1 VQWIDIII
9 IIIIIVVVVVVVYLI
24 TLLSIYVMGIHHIS
38 MGLGTVRGR
47 NFALSSKVKGH
58 VLGIWALYDTFV
70 IVLLFVPLLR
80 CFWINLYSLDILGS
94 FW

>member
-1 VQWIDIII
+1 M
-9 IIIIIVVVVVVVYLI
+9 
-24 TLLSIYVMGIHHIS
+24 TLLSTYVLGILHIS
-38 MGLGTVRGR
+38 MGLDSVRGR
-47 NFALSSKVKGH
+47 NFAVSSKVKGR

-80 CFWINLYSLDILGS
+80 CFWINPYSLYILGS